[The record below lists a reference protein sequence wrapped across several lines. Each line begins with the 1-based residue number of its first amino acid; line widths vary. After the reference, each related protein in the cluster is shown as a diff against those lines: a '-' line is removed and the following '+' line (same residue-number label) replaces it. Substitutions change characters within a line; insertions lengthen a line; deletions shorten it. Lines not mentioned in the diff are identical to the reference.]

1 MTLKRCFARVL
12 TISTGSSYSLFMAG
26 PRNILDL
33 EVIGYATVLKDTML
47 PSPVPPVFRL
57 RSDPDRILFPPYH
70 FADGGVWNATEGSP
84 HDLKRL
90 RENDEVT
97 LFDHPYP
104 AQPDFDMWIDLQRQ
118 PHYEPRAQ
126 ARETLRNIARENIQ
140 KARQAFAVGEFEE
153 ADRFCGVALSA
164 DDRLVES
171 LAIKAALC
179 RKRNDPTGER
189 VMEKLASHTMTSEA
203 FQQLVNA
210 CLANHNADAA
220 SGNIVT
226 LLETPESNN
235 RPMQGM
241 ALERAA

>member
-12 TISTGSSYSLFMAG
+12 TISAGSSYSLCMAG

-57 RSDPDRILFPPYH
+57 RSDQDRILFPPYH
-70 FADGGVWNATEGSP
+70 FADGCVWNATEGDP

-97 LFDHPYP
+97 LFDHAYS
-104 AQPDFDMWIDLQRQ
+104 AQPDFDMWIDLERQ

-140 KARQAFAVGEFEE
+140 TARQAFAAGEFEE

-171 LAIKAALC
+171 LAIKAAIC

-203 FQQLVNA
+203 FQQLIK
-210 CLANHNADAA
+210 
-220 SGNIVT
+220 SY
-226 LLETPESNN
+226 LETRNEEGFSGIVAEYGEVAQSVKGWMCGIA
-235 RPMQGM
+235 R
-241 ALERAA
+241 LKAA

>member
-1 MTLKRCFARVL
+1 M
-12 TISTGSSYSLFMAG
+12 
-26 PRNILDL
+26 
-33 EVIGYATVLKDTML
+33 IGYATVLKDTML

-70 FADGGVWNATEGSP
+70 FADGCVWNATEGDP

-90 RENDEVT
+90 GENDEVT

-126 ARETLRNIARENIQ
+126 ARETLRNIARENIH
-140 KARQAFAVGEFEE
+140 KASRALVEGDLTE

-164 DDRLVES
+164 DDRLVEA
-171 LAIKAALC
+171 LAIKAAIC
-179 RKRNDPTGER
+179 IKNNDATGAR

-203 FQQLVNA
+203 FQQLIK
-210 CLANHNADAA
+210 
-220 SGNIVT
+220 SY
-226 LLETPESNN
+226 LETQNEGVVSGIVAEDGEATQSAKGWM
-235 RPMQGM
+235 RGI
-241 ALERAA
+241 ARLKAA